1 MKNAYEFLSKKD
13 SDSKLPENVVEGW
26 QNIEENKAAIINEL
40 NKNDK
45 MMQEKFAKFN
55 EDFTTKDLAKFQK
68 DIDKFKN
75 EQYET
80 SKPDNKDLSYD
91 IAMEKITAFN
101 KEVEE
106 FRKRE
111 NDFFKFGIELF
122 NVKMELYTIHSDLN

>member
-1 MKNAYEFLSKKD
+1 LSKKD

-122 NVKMELYTIHSDLN
+122 NVKMEL